1 MIVGYCR
8 TSTVEQMAGFESQ
21 LKELQAAGCEKF
33 FKEQVSSVA
42 ERAQLQAALD
52 FVREGDTFCI
62 TKIDRLARS
71 ITNLLE
77 IIEALQKKQ
86 VAVKILNLGMDTTT
100 PTGKLILTMLAGVAQ
115 FEREVMLERQRE
127 GIAKAKADGKY
138 KGRKPLSS
146 ERRENV
152 IKMSGEGV
160 TRLNIAKQL
169 GIGEASVYRILATQ
183 HRIGSRI
190 WYRQRG
196 KINSSSF

>member
-1 MIVGYCR
+1 VQKVFR
-8 TSTVEQMAGFESQ
+8 
-21 LKELQAAGCEKF
+21 
-33 FKEQVSSVA
+33 EQVSSVA

-77 IIEALQKKQ
+77 IIHALQKKQ

-138 KGRKPLSS
+138 RGRAPLSA
-146 ERRENV
+146 ERRGDV
-152 IKMSGEGV
+152 LKMASAGV
-160 TRLNIAKQL
+160 TRSSIAKQL
-169 GIGEASVYRILATQ
+169 GIGEASVYRILALQ
-183 HRIGSRI
+183 KRAA
-190 WYRQRG
+190 
-196 KINSSSF
+196 